1 MKIATKIS
9 LAFLIVVVILATTA
23 STVFY
28 VIFKNNLEKEI
39 KTRLA
44 VTTIS
49 RANNIKTYLYMLKIS
64 VGQLSK
70 SIAIQD
76 FLIVPKE
83 SSQKIEASKRVMEEL
98 IRTKESNLY
107 IYEFLL
113 LDINGKIAA
122 STDKNSIG
130 LDESSDAYFIG
141 AQKQTYLK
149 DAYYD
154 EYLNKSL
161 IGASSPVINSQTGE
175 LIGVLIARE
184 ELVELNAITTER
196 TGLGERGEIY
206 IVNKYGY
213 MITPSWF
220 LQGTFLK
227 QKVDTANWSNSRKR
241 GFEVYSPQG
250 QETASTYLNYRGDKV
265 LGFHKYIPEMQWF
278 ILAELNVQEVFSP
291 LEKIHRL
298 FLLVLF
304 VVPVIAWLLGIFISG
319 YITKPIH
326 NLRLGTE
333 YIGSGDL
340 DYKVGTAAQDEIGQ
354 LSRAFDNMTENL
366 KNSTTSIERLY
377 QEIAERN
384 KLEVELRDSVI
395 RYRAL
400 YDSSKDAI
408 MILDLDKGFIAGNPA
423 TIAIFGCRD
432 EAEFTNQTLA
442 SLSPECQPDGNLSL
456 AKARQMMAAAMEKGV
471 NFFEWTYKRMDGQ
484 EFFAT
489 VLLTKMKLKDSELLQ
504 ATVRDITEVKKA
516 QDKIRKAAEEWQMTF
531 DSISE
536 LVFIEDVD
544 YTIVKVNKAF
554 CSAIKLEPEEIIGK
568 KCYEVLHRS
577 DKPWPGCPFGK
588 SLDDKTCHSQEV
600 YDAGIGIPLLVSISP
615 ILDHKGKMLGA
626 VHIAKDISEIKQH
639 REQLE
644 QYSRELEKAL
654 KIRSEF
660 TSTVSHELRTPLGPI
675 KEGVSIVLD
684 GLVGE
689 INAEQRDMLTTVKRN
704 AERLNRL
711 INNVLD
717 LQKLES
723 GKMPFDPKDN
733 DINEVVTEV
742 HKAMVL
748 MTNRKG
754 LDFSLMLQ
762 KDLSLICF
770 DRDKITQVVT
780 NLVNNAIKFTEKG
793 GIKIMTQKEDN
804 AIHVMIKDTGPGIK
818 GEEFF
823 RLFQSF
829 QRIDDAR
836 GKKIEGTGLGLAIS
850 KEIIKLHNGKIW
862 VESEFGRGS
871 IFHFS
876 LPIIERRA

>member
-9 LAFLIVVVILATTA
+9 FAFLIVIVILATTA

-28 VIFKNNLEKEI
+28 IIFKNNLEKEI

-49 RANNIKTYLYMLKIS
+49 RVNNIKTYLYMLKIS
-64 VGQLSK
+64 VGQLSQ
-70 SIAIQD
+70 SIVLQD
-76 FLIVPKE
+76 FLIIPKE
-83 SSQKIEASKRVMEEL
+83 SSQKIEAFNQAMEEL
-98 IRTKESNLY
+98 VRAKESNLY

-113 LDINGKIAA
+113 LDINGKIIA

-130 LDESSDAYFIG
+130 LDKSSDAYFVG

-154 EYLNKSL
+154 EFLKKSL

-175 LIGVLIARE
+175 FIGVLMARV
-184 ELVELNAITTER
+184 ELDELNAIITER
-196 TGLGERGEIY
+196 TGLGEKGEIY

-213 MITPSWF
+213 MITPSYF
-220 LQGTFLK
+220 LQDTFLK
-227 QKVDTANWSNSRKR
+227 QKVDVVK
-241 GFEVYSPQG
+241 G
-250 QETASTYLNYRGDKV
+250 QEKANTYLNYRGDKV
-265 LGFHKYIPEMQWF
+265 LGFHEYIPEMQWF
-278 ILAELNVQEVFSP
+278 ILAELNAQEVFSP
-291 LEKIHRL
+291 LEKIYRL
-298 FLLVLF
+298 FLLVF
-304 VVPVIAWLLGIFISG
+304 G

-326 NLRLGTE
+326 NLHLGTE

-354 LSRAFDNMTENL
+354 LSRSFDKMTENL
-366 KNSTTSIERLY
+366 KNSTTSIETLH
-377 QEIAERN
+377 QEIAERK
-384 KLEVELRDSVI
+384 KLGEELRDSVI

-408 MILDLDKGFIAGNPA
+408 MILDPDQGFIAGNPA
-423 TIAIFGCRD
+423 TIAMFGCRD
-432 EAEFTNQTLA
+432 EAEFINQTLA
-442 SLSPECQPDGNLSL
+442 SMSPECQPDGSLSL
-456 AKARQMMAAAMEKGV
+456 VKSRQMMATAMEKGV
-471 NFFEWTYKRMDGQ
+471 NFFEWTHKRMDGG

-489 VLLTKMKLKDSELLQ
+489 VLFTKMKLKESELLQ
-504 ATVRDITEVKKA
+504 ATVRDITEAKVN
-516 QDKIRKAAEEWQMTF
+516 QDRIRKAAEEWQMTF

-536 LVFIEDVD
+536 LVFIEDTD

-554 CSAIKLEPEEIIGK
+554 CNAIKLEPEEIIGK

-588 SLDDKTCHSQEV
+588 SLDDKTSHSQEV
-600 YDAGIGIPLLVSISP
+600 YDPRIGIPLLVSISP
-615 ILDHKGKMLGA
+615 LLDHKGKMLGA

-644 QYSRELEKAL
+644 QYSRDLEKAL
-654 KIRSEF
+654 NIRSEF

-675 KEGVSIVLD
+675 KEGVSIILD

-689 INAEQRDMLTTVKRN
+689 INEEQRDMLTTVKRN

-711 INNVLD
+711 INNVLE

-723 GKMPFDPKDN
+723 GKMPFDAKDN
-733 DINEVVTEV
+733 DINEVVSEV
-742 HKAMVL
+742 HQAMVL

-754 LDFSLMLQ
+754 LGFSLQLQ
-762 KDLSLICF
+762 QGLPLIRF

-793 GIKIMTQKEDN
+793 EITIMTLKEEN
-804 AIHVMIKDTGPGIK
+804 AVHVMVKDTGPGIK
-818 GEEFF
+818 EEDLL

-829 QRIDDAR
+829 QRLDTAK
-836 GKKIEGTGLGLAIS
+836 GKKVEGTGLGLAIS
-850 KEIIKLHNGKIW
+850 KEIIRMHHGKIW
-862 VESEFGRGS
+862 VESKFGKGS

-876 LPIIERRA
+876 LPVIERRA